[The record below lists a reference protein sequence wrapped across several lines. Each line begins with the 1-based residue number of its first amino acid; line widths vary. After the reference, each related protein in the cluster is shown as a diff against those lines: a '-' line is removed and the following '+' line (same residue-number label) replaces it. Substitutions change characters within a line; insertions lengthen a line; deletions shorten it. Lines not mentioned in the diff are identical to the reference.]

1 MDNRIIPYEELR
13 ELLGTT
19 TPAETLIVTQKRG
32 IPVQLSKHN
41 SPRPFT
47 TLRALES
54 SMGMKQNSDI
64 SSNDE
69 EFVVKII

>member
-1 MDNRIIPYEELR
+1 MDNRIIPYEELK
-13 ELLGTT
+13 ELLGTNS
-19 TPAETLIVTQKRG
+19 PAETLITARKRE
-32 IPVQLSKHN
+32 IPVQLSKHS